1 MRNNDQTQDDI
12 NTSMAG
18 LSDVSMGEIQRVNN
32 DSMADYS
39 MASLGDDSM
48 ARVDDSGYKAPKS
61 GAIQEESNENML
73 DGLKEELGMPAV
85 SNPQNDAS
93 FVKQN

>member
-1 MRNNDQTQDDI
+1 
-12 NTSMAG
+12 MAG

-48 ARVDDSGYKAPKS
+48 ARVDDSGYKAPKT
-61 GAIQEESNENML
+61 GAI
-73 DGLKEELGMPAV
+73 
-85 SNPQNDAS
+85 
-93 FVKQN
+93 